1 MMTYWL
7 VGEEPWRT
15 RRQMSHLELQ
25 ETHTEPI
32 VVMENTDRA
41 IVHHHRN
48 NNNNPADPIL
58 PSEMM
63 DPIDSSSTTW
73 LLANDDISQ
82 NNHHQIIISP
92 DEVTG
97 PMSPSKQS
105 LCNNN
110 SGVPS
115 SGTTSGKHLLQSPSR
130 FRSAVVI
137 A

>member
-41 IVHHHRN
+41 IVHHL
-48 NNNNPADPIL
+48 NNNPDPIL

-63 DPIDSSSTTW
+63 DPIDTSSTTW
-73 LLANDDISQ
+73 LLANEDISR

-97 PMSPSKQS
+97 SMSPSKQS

-110 SGVPS
+110 SGVS
-115 SGTTSGKHLLQSPSR
+115 SSNTSGKLLLQSPR
-130 FRSAVVI
+130 YRSAVVI

>member
-41 IVHHHRN
+41 IVHHL
-48 NNNNPADPIL
+48 NNNPDPIL

-73 LLANDDISQ
+73 LLANDDISRH
-82 NNHHQIIISP
+82 NNHHQIIINP
-92 DEVTG
+92 DEITG

-110 SGVPS
+110 SSVS
-115 SGTTSGKHLLQSPSR
+115 SSNTSGKHLLQSPR
-130 FRSAVVI
+130 YRSAVVI